1 MINFNQL
8 RVFYQVAENL
18 NLTRAADKLF
28 ISQPAVT
35 AQIKRFEDSCNLKLF
50 KKGGRKIYLTEEG
63 KTLHEYARK
72 IFAYE
77 REVEDVIE
85 DMRKLKRGYLQLG
98 TTKTYAR
105 YFMPFLMTRF
115 HDAYPYIKISL
126 NEGSSLDMT
135 HSLLDFKNEVAIIS
149 KVEENPHIC
158 FIPFVREDLV
168 LIVKTNHLLAG
179 EKTVSFAEL
188 AEEPIIMKE
197 TGSGTR
203 KLINELFA
211 RNSFTPKIL
220 METSNTELIKQLV
233 QRGEGISFLT
243 KVTVAQE
250 LQEKKLATVPLKDQ
264 EIPLESFVAYL
275 KDEHLS
281 PPAKAFLEILKRLT
295 PRDRTFYDIEDFMVR
310 Q

>member
-1 MINFNQL
+1 MINLNQL

-35 AQIKRFEDSCNLKLF
+35 AQMKRFEDYCNLKLF
-50 KKGGRKIYLTEEG
+50 KKRGSKIYLTEEG

-72 IFAYE
+72 IFEYE
-77 REVEDVIE
+77 KEVENVIE
-85 DMRKLKRGYLQLG
+85 DMRKLKRGCLQLG

-105 YFMPFLMTRF
+105 NFMPFLMTRF
-115 HDAYPYIKISL
+115 HDAYPEIKINL
-126 NEGSSLDMT
+126 NEGSSLDMI
-135 HSLLDFKNEVAIIS
+135 HSLLDFRNEVVIIL

-168 LIVKTNHLLAG
+168 LILKTNHQLT
-179 EKTVSFAEL
+179 EKKTVSLAEL

-203 KLINELFA
+203 KLINEVFA
-211 RNSFTPKIL
+211 LNNFIPKIL

-243 KVTVAQE
+243 KVAVAKE
-250 LQEKKLATVPLKDQ
+250 LREKKLATVQVKDQ
-264 EIPLESFVAYL
+264 EIFLESFVAYL
-275 KDEHLS
+275 KDEPLS
-281 PPAKAFLEILKRLT
+281 PAAQAFLEILQKLA
-295 PRDRTFYDIEDFMVR
+295 PKDNPFFDIEDFMAR
-310 Q
+310 